1 MDSILSEH
9 VMSLHS
15 RRNANPCVTVHVCL
29 SLSSPHHCSGLLK
42 WLLQEGLHWYDHTLL
57 SSMTEVSSCSL
68 QGQCSSS
75 NSSMLILD
83 DSDLTTSL
91 ADRLKTPQV
100 NFDPV
105 PSQLLR
111 KYIEYARKYV
121 HPRLSPGAAEV
132 LQEFYLDLRKKRQAH
147 DTTPITTRQL
157 ESLIRL
163 TEVCRNSSAVI
174 I

>member
-1 MDSILSEH
+1 
-9 VMSLHS
+9 MSCHCTREETPIRALLFMFVSLCLHLIT
-15 RRNANPCVTVHVCL
+15 AQDC
-29 SLSSPHHCSGLLK
+29 SSGYCKKDTIGMITHA
-42 WLLQEGLHWYDHTLL
+42 
-57 SSMTEVSSCSL
+57 SSHDGVSSCSL

-91 ADRLKTPQV
+91 ADQLKTPQV